1 MKTYVNTSNKGVL
14 NMREEP
20 RANAKVLAQIPYGTE
35 LEVTTTTT
43 EWTITTYNGKQGY
56 VMTKFLGDKKEITRS
71 DLLKIYNSLSQ
82 TLQLIENT
90 LK

>member
-1 MKTYVNTSNKGVL
+1 MKTYVNTANKGTL
-14 NMREEP
+14 NLREEP
-20 RANAKVLAQIPYGTE
+20 SSSAKVLAQIPYGTE
-35 LEVTTTTT
+35 LEVTNTTTD
-43 EWTITTYNGKQGY
+43 WTMTTYNNKQGY
-56 VMTKFLGDKKEITRS
+56 VMTKFLGEKKEITKS